1 MNYFWKA
8 TFAICA
14 CVGAGVATT
23 AAAGDFDG
31 SKKLLCAP
39 SDIYECA
46 PASDCQR
53 ITPEMANIPRF
64 IQVNVKKK
72 RLSGTVGGGDK
83 VTTGIQNVEKKD
95 GKLTLQGAE
104 NARAWSVVIDQET
117 GRMSASA
124 SNDITG
130 FILFGGCTTSS

>member
-14 CVGAGVATT
+14 CLAATAT

-53 ITPEMANIPRF
+53 ITPEMANLPRF

-72 RLSGTVGGGDK
+72 RMSGTIGSGEK

-124 SNDITG
+124 SNDVTG

>member
-1 MNYFWKA
+1 MNDFWKA

-14 CVGAGVATT
+14 CIGIGVAAT

-39 SDIYECA
+39 SDIYECG

-53 ITPEMANIPRF
+53 VTAETANIPRF
-64 IQVNVKKK
+64 IRVNVKKK
-72 RLSGTVGGGDK
+72 QLSGTVGSGDE

-117 GRMSASA
+117 GLMSASA
-124 SNDITG
+124 SDEITG